1 MAAVGEE
8 VLHGRASGVR
18 CEPATE
24 GLGAGDD
31 LVVRAE
37 DYGVAS
43 VLDEDIAAMGEAVL
57 LSKVGGELSRPSGI
71 TLLSWRAS
79 TKCHEENITPH

>member
-1 MAAVGEE
+1 
-8 VLHGRASGVR
+8 
-18 CEPATE
+18 
-24 GLGAGDD
+24 
-31 LVVRAE
+31 VVRAE

-57 LSKVGGELSRPSGI
+57 LSKAGGELSRPSGI

-79 TKCHEENITPH
+79 TKWHEENITPH